1 MSAEQQMF
9 FPPSS
14 PLSSPQAEMETL
26 RMFVSERLTAAVDD
40 ILGVFVKTV
49 TRYRDHIDRQQ
60 RQLDSLKSEEG
71 RWIQTAGQCEE
82 HNHSTERLIMI
93 SMSAEEDH

>member
-1 MSAEQQMF
+1 MF

-49 TRYRDHIDRQQ
+49 TRYRDHKDRQQ

-71 RWIQTAGQCEE
+71 RWIQTAGQ
-82 HNHSTERLIMI
+82 
-93 SMSAEEDH
+93 